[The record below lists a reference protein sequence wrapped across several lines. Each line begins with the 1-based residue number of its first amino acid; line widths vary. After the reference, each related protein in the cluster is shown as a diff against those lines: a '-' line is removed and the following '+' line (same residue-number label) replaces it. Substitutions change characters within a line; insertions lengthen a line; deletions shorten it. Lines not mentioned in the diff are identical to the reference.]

1 MKKASKAFFSVV
13 IMLTL
18 AVLTAT
24 PASAASKKDSVFSYL
39 TERIGFN
46 TAAACG
52 IMANIEHES
61 DFDPTEVI
69 VDSNG
74 LLSGGLCQWNG
85 SRFSNLKSFC
95 NRNGY
100 NYLSVNGQLE
110 YLKYELSKNQYKHIY
125 NYLKSVP
132 NTAQG
137 AYDAAYYWCYY
148 FEVPASRSSKSITR
162 GNSAKSTYWSSYSKY
177 NLKNVTLSSKSDTKT
192 LDLSDKIKLN
202 WNSAGENCTS
212 YTIYLAKMQDG
223 EYNFKNAKKIS
234 VSADKTAYTLKL
246 SGLKT
251 GKYKAYVLAKS
262 SNDSKKSNCISFTLK
277 CKEHNYKCETTK
289 KATVKKQGIN
299 TYTCTKCG
307 KQYEKSIPIIIT
319 ENSGT
324 FNIDTPVVKN
334 VSGSSATLTFSSK
347 KAVDGYQVY
356 KYNGEKWVKIKTTE
370 KNSVTVTG
378 LKGGKT
384 YKFKV
389 RAFIKTSN
397 SISAVSNFKKVEVA
411 TAPESTYIRSVAR
424 PSDTTA
430 TVYWNEASGANGYI
444 IYASTS
450 KKGKYK
456 KVAEVTGNK
465 TSCTVTGLKKG
476 KTYYF
481 KIKAARSSENNVSYS
496 ALSA

>member
-24 PASAASKKDSVFSYL
+24 PASATSKKDSVFSYL
-39 TERIGFN
+39 TERIGFS

-69 VDSNG
+69 IDSNG
-74 LLSGGLCQWNG
+74 LPSGGLCQWNG

-110 YLKYELSKNQYKHIY
+110 YLKYELTKKQYKHIY
-125 NYLKSVP
+125 NYLKDVP

-148 FEVPASRSSKSITR
+148 FEVPASRGSKSVKR
-162 GNSAKSTYWSSYSKY
+162 GNSAKNSYWKQYSQY
-177 NLKNVTLSSKSDTKT
+177 NLKDVSLSSESNKDT
-192 LDLSDKIKLN
+192 LDFSDKVKLS
-202 WNSAGENCTS
+202 WNSAGKNCTS
-212 YTIYLAKMQDG
+212 YTLYLSKYNDG
-223 EYNFKNAKKIS
+223 EYKNAKKIS
-234 VSADKTAYTLKL
+234 LSSDEKSYTLKL

-251 GKYKAYVLAKS
+251 GKYKVNVVAKS
-262 SNDSKKSNCISFTLK
+262 AGDSKKSNSISFTLK
-277 CKEHNYKCETTK
+277 CKEHDYTCKTTK

-299 TYTCTKCG
+299 TYTCKKCG
-307 KQYEKSIPIIIT
+307 KQYEKSIPIVIT
-319 ENSGT
+319 ENSGS
-324 FNIDTPVVKN
+324 FNINTPVVKSVN
-334 VSGSSATLTFSSK
+334 NGKAVLSFSSK
-347 KAVDGYQVY
+347 KKVDGYQIY
-356 KYNGEKWVKIKTTE
+356 KYNGEKWVKIATTKE
-370 KNSVTVTG
+370 NTATVKELKN
-378 LKGGKT
+378 GKT
-384 YKFKV
+384 YKLKV
-389 RAFIKTSN
+389 RAFIKSGGN
-397 SISAVSNFKKVEVA
+397 ISVVSHFKKLEIA
-411 TAPESTYIRSVAR
+411 TAPESTFIRSVGR
-424 PSDTTA
+424 PSDTSA
-430 TVYWNEASGANGYI
+430 IVSWNEADGANGYL
-444 IYASTS
+444 IYAATS

-481 KIKAARSSENNVSYS
+481 KIKAFRKAENNVAYS